1 MSNLI
6 QAGKMSG
13 KEGVQKKWA
22 ALKEKLGPQDGDP
35 TEANLEN
42 AEPELC
48 IRLLQMPSVVN
59 YSGLRKRL
67 ESSDDG
73 WLVQFL
79 EQSGLDLLLEALAR
93 LSGRGVAR
101 IADALLQLTCI
112 SCVRAVMNSQQGI
125 EYILSNQGYVC
136 KLSEALDTSNVMVK
150 KQVFELLAALS
161 IYSPEGHKQTLDALD
176 HYKVV
181 KSQQYRFSVIMN
193 ELSSTDNVPYIITL
207 LSVINAIILGTEEL
221 RARTQLRNE
230 FIGLQLLDIL
240 TKLRDIEDLDLL
252 IQCETFEE
260 AKSEDDEELLRIF
273 DGIDMSSHQEVFS
286 TLFNKVSCSPISV
299 QLLSVLQGL
308 LHLEPAQ
315 HSSLLLWE
323 ALEILVNRAVLLASD
338 VQESS
343 IEEIV
348 ERLLSMKMR
357 PQQSPKICN
366 LVKTAHKCIQTNLDR
381 AGSSPKGSQ
390 KEKGARPLSDNGTL
404 ETVTAFQM
412 QTASATPELHTSTP
426 DPAVVPHVG
435 KTSIPPPPPPPP
447 LPSFL
452 WAPPPATPMSSKTSV
467 PSPPPPPPPPPLPGM
482 TRTPSTTPPCPPLPG
497 VGGIPPPPPLPG
509 LGGIPPPPP
518 LPGLGGI
525 PPPPPLPG
533 LGSIPPPPPLPGLGG
548 IPPPPPLPGLGGI
561 PPPPPLTGMACVPPP
576 PPPLYGEIPPPPMN
590 GTEEIIVAH
599 VDHGLGLV
607 RVPNHRKVNPP
618 TLRMKKL
625 NWQKLPSNVVRD
637 SHSMWA
643 SVSSL
648 SNETMEPD
656 YSSIE
661 QRFCFPITK
670 PKEKEAA
677 PVKKEPKEITFLDA
691 KKSLNLNIFLKQ
703 FKCPNEEITDMIRR
717 GDRTRFDVE
726 VLKQLLKL
734 LPEKHEMENLKSF
747 QEEKAKLASA
757 DQFYLLLLNVPS
769 YQLRIEC
776 MLLCEETVIIL
787 DMIKPKAEVI
797 RKACESLLTS
807 QRLPIFCQLILKIG
821 NFLNYGSH
829 TGDADGFKIS
839 TLLKLTETK
848 ANQSRVTLLH
858 HILEE
863 VEKNYPDLLQLPND
877 LEHISR
883 AAGINIDVIH
893 SEASTNL
900 KQLLEMERKVSSGI
914 PEVQEQYVKPLQDSI
929 SASRE
934 LEEEFKVIER
944 QKIKLADYLCE
955 DAHKLSLEDTFS
967 TMKTFRELFIRALKE
982 NKDWKEQAVKAE
994 KRKKQLE
1001 AEEAKRPRG
1010 EDGKIIRK
1018 GAVKQEEVCVIDA
1031 LLADIRK
1038 GFQLRKTAKGK
1049 ADSENGLKAAPP
1061 ETSKEK
1067 EAVIKDTGSSTNSGQ
1082 DFDLAAAIGETSDQ
1096 DNPDGPGSTGGIPK
1110 GHSEVSGSGCR
1121 NPEGNKVSTPMA
1133 GFPDDPHMIQFDDSK
1148 SLKPIKFS
1156 SGSFSGGTNMGSEV
1170 DATRT
1175 GDQASEHQA
1184 DRTSEGPKNGFQ
1196 RSEEAESTPP
1206 EGEEEEEEEDTAP
1219 DSVLDTSL
1227 DRSFSE
1233 EAITD
1238 SSGSGTLPRSQERT
1252 KKGSGKRRKKRHS
1265 RSHEA
1270 EVDSDSGDVK
1280 TKWPCVV
1287 Q

>member
-1 MSNLI
+1 
-6 QAGKMSG
+6 MSG

-22 ALKEKLGPQDGDP
+22 ALKDKLGPQDGDP

-42 AEPELC
+42 ADPELC

-67 ESSDDG
+67 ENSDDG

-112 SCVRAVMNSQQGI
+112 SCVRAIMNAHQGI

-176 HYKVV
+176 HCKVV

-193 ELSSTDNVPYIITL
+193 ELSNTDNVPYITTL

-230 FIGLQLLDIL
+230 FIGLQVLDIL
-240 TKLRDIEDLDLL
+240 TKLRDTEDADIL
-252 IQCETFEE
+252 IQIDTFVD

-308 LHLEPAQ
+308 LYLEPTQ
-315 HSSLLLWE
+315 PSSLLLWE

-357 PQQSPKICN
+357 PHQSPKIRS
-366 LVKTAHKCIQTNLDR
+366 LVKTAHKCIQTSLDVVEPSTK
-381 AGSSPKGSQ
+381 GSPKKKASGPS
-390 KEKGARPLSDNGTL
+390 SDNDST
-404 ETVTAFQM
+404 ETVKAIRL
-412 QTASATPELHTSTP
+412 QTASATPEPQPPFPAQAAAPLLNTASIPPPPSPPPLPNFAWAPPPATP
-426 DPAVVPHVG
+426 MSNKTCAPPPAPP
-435 KTSIPPPPPPPP
+435 PPPPPPPP
-447 LPSFL
+447 LPSL
-452 WAPPPATPMSSKTSV
+452 GGI
-467 PSPPPPPPPPPLPGM
+467 PPPPPLPGLGGI
-482 TRTPSTTPPCPPLPG
+482 PPPPPLPG
-497 VGGIPPPPPLPG
+497 PGGIPPPPPLPG

-533 LGSIPPPPPLPGLGG
+533 
-548 IPPPPPLPGLGGI
+548 
-561 PPPPPLTGMACVPPP
+561 MACVPPP
-576 PPPLYGEIPPPPMN
+576 PPMN
-590 GTEEIIVAH
+590 GIEEIVVAQ
-599 VDHGLGLV
+599 VDRGLGFA

-643 SVSSL
+643 SVSSM
-648 SNETMEPD
+648 SSEDMEPD
-656 YSSIE
+656 YTSIE
-661 QRFCFPITK
+661 QLFCFPTTK

-677 PVKKEPKEITFLDA
+677 PAKKEPKEITFLDA

-703 FKCPNEEITDMIRR
+703 FKCSNEEITDMIRR

-734 LPEKHEMENLKSF
+734 LPEKHEIENLKSF

-757 DQFYLLLLNVPS
+757 DQFYLLLLSVPS

-776 MLLCEETVIIL
+776 MLLCEETVIML
-787 DMIKPKAEVI
+787 DMIRPKAEVI
-797 RKACESLLTS
+797 RRACESLLTS
-807 QRLPIFCQLILKIG
+807 QRLPVFCQLILKIG

-863 VEKNYPDLLQLPND
+863 VEKNHPDLLQLPND

-883 AAGINIDVIH
+883 AAGINIDIIH

-900 KQLLEMERKVSSGI
+900 KQLLDMEQKVSSGI
-914 PEVQEQYVKPLQDSI
+914 PEVQEQYAKPLQDSI

-944 QKIKLADYLCE
+944 KKVELADYLCE

-967 TMKTFRELFIRALKE
+967 TMKTFRELFIRAMKE

-1001 AEEAKRPRG
+1001 AEEAKRLRG

-1018 GAVKQEEVCVIDA
+1018 GVAKQEEVCVIDA

-1049 ADSENGLKAAPP
+1049 GDSENGLKVAPT
-1061 ETSKEK
+1061 ETCKEK
-1067 EAVIKDTGSSTNSGQ
+1067 ESAVIKDAGNGSKPGQ
-1082 DFDLAAAIGETSDQ
+1082 GLDLAAAVVGETWNQ
-1096 DNPDGPGSTGGIPK
+1096 DNPDGPRSIG
-1110 GHSEVSGSGCR
+1110 GHSEVSGPGRPS
-1121 NPEGNKVSTPMA
+1121 PEGNKASTPMPS
-1133 GFPDDPHMIQFDDSK
+1133 FPDDSHIVLLEDSK
-1148 SLKPIKFS
+1148 ALKPIKFS
-1156 SGSFSGGTNMGSEV
+1156 SGPLHWGTDIGSEV
-1170 DATRT
+1170 DASRAEDEDT
-1175 GDQASEHQA
+1175 EHQA
-1184 DRTSEGPKNGFQ
+1184 GRTAEGPENGRQ
-1196 RSEEAESTPP
+1196 RSEDAEPTPP
-1206 EGEEEEEEEDTAP
+1206 EEGEEEEEDTAP

-1252 KKGSGKRRKKRHS
+1252 KKGSGKRRKKRHP
-1265 RSHEA
+1265 RSHE
-1270 EVDSDSGDVK
+1270 EVDSDSGDHK
-1280 TKWPCVV
+1280 TKWHCVV

>member
-1 MSNLI
+1 
-6 QAGKMSG
+6 MSG

-112 SCVRAVMNSQQGI
+112 SCVRAIMNAHQGI

-161 IYSPEGHKQTLDALD
+161 IYSPEGHKQILDALD

-193 ELSSTDNVPYIITL
+193 ELSSSDNVPYIITL

-221 RARTQLRNE
+221 RTRTQLRNE

-240 TKLRDIEDLDLL
+240 TKLRDIEDVDLL

-260 AKSEDDEELLRIF
+260 AKAEDDEELLRIF

-308 LHLEPAQ
+308 LHLEPTQ

-357 PQQSPKICN
+357 PQQCPKICS
-366 LVKTAHKCIQTNLDR
+366 LVKTAHKCIQTSLDI
-381 AGSSPKGSQ
+381 AEPSPKRSQ
-390 KEKGARPLSDNGTL
+390 KENTSGTSSDNGSI
-404 ETVTAFQM
+404 ETVKAIHLQA
-412 QTASATPELHTSTP
+412 ASATPESQP
-426 DPAVVPHVG
+426 PSSAPVVDPLLDTA
-435 KTSIPPPPPPPP
+435 SLPPPPPPPP
-447 LPSFL
+447 LPNFA

-467 PSPPPPPPPPPLPGM
+467 PPPAPPPPFLLPDMTRTSSTVPPPPPPPLPDLGGI
-482 TRTPSTTPPCPPLPG
+482 PPPPPPPGPGGVPPPPPLPAL
-497 VGGIPPPPPLPG
+497 GGLPPPPPLPG

-518 LPGLGGI
+518 LPGL
-525 PPPPPLPG
+525 
-533 LGSIPPPPPLPGLGG
+533 
-548 IPPPPPLPGLGGI
+548 
-561 PPPPPLTGMACVPPP
+561 ACVPPP
-576 PPPLYGEIPPPPMN
+576 PPMN
-590 GTEEIIVAH
+590 GIEEIVVAQ
-599 VDHGLGLV
+599 VDHGLGFA

-643 SVSSL
+643 SVSSM
-648 SNETMEPD
+648 SSEEMEPD
-656 YSSIE
+656 YTSIE
-661 QRFCFPITK
+661 QLFCFPTTK

-703 FKCPNEEITDMIRR
+703 FKCSNEEITDMIRR

-734 LPEKHEMENLKSF
+734 LPEKHEIENLKSF

-776 MLLCEETVIIL
+776 MLLYEETVIML
-787 DMIKPKAEVI
+787 DMIRPKAEVI
-797 RKACESLLTS
+797 RRACESLLTS
-807 QRLPIFCQLILKIG
+807 QRLPVFCQMILKIG

-863 VEKNYPDLLQLPND
+863 VEKNYPDLLQLPSD
-877 LEHISR
+877 LEPISR
-883 AAGINIDVIH
+883 AAGINIDIIH

-900 KQLLEMERKVSSGI
+900 KQLLEMEKKVSSGI
-914 PEVQEQYVKPLQDSI
+914 PEVQEQYAKPLQDSI
-929 SASRE
+929 SASKE

-944 QKIKLADYLCE
+944 KKVELADYLCE

-982 NKDWKEQAVKAE
+982 NKDWKEQAMKAE

-1049 ADSENGLKAAPP
+1049 GDSENGLKVAPA
-1061 ETSKEK
+1061 ETCKEK
-1067 EAVIKDTGSSTNSGQ
+1067 EAAAGKDAGNGPKPGQ
-1082 DFDLAAAIGETSDQ
+1082 GLDLAAAVVGETWNLDIQ
-1096 DNPDGPGSTGGIPK
+1096 DGPRSSGGITK
-1110 GHSEVSGSGCR
+1110 GHSEVSGPGCPS
-1121 NPEGNKVSTPMA
+1121 PEGSKASTPIP
-1133 GFPDDPHMIQFDDSK
+1133 GFPDDPHRVLLDDSK
-1148 SLKPIKFS
+1148 SLKPLKFS
-1156 SGSFSGGTNMGSEV
+1156 SGPPPWGTDIGSEV
-1170 DATRT
+1170 DATRAE
-1175 GDQASEHQA
+1175 DQSMDHQA
-1184 DRTSEGPKNGFQ
+1184 GRTAEGPKNGRQ
-1196 RSEEAESTPP
+1196 RSEDAEPVPP
-1206 EGEEEEEEEDTAP
+1206 EVEEEEEEDTAP

-1233 EAITD
+1233 GAITD

-1252 KKGSGKRRKKRHS
+1252 KKGTGKRRKKRHP
-1265 RSHEA
+1265 RGHE
-1270 EVDSDSGDVK
+1270 EVDSDSGDDK
-1280 TKWPCVV
+1280 TKWLCVV